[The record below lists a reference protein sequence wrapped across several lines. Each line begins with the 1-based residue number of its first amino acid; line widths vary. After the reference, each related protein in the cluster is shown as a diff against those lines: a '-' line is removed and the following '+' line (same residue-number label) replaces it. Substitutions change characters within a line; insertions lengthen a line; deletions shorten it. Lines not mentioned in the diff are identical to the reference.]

1 MIKSMKKLFLILMML
16 MACSW
21 SLSAQMRT
29 YHGTVVDAANNEPLI
44 GATVSPIGGGQGVA
58 ADVDGNFVLTVPA
71 NVKQAKISY
80 VGYKQQIVNLTDHMT
95 IYLQNADTSLDDL
108 VVVAYGTANKE
119 SLTGS
124 VAVVGAQEIEDRPV
138 TSVTSALEGNA
149 PGVQVTSATTQPGQ
163 APSIRVRGFSS
174 INGNNSALI
183 VVDGSEY
190 VGDIAAINPQ
200 DIESM
205 SVLKDAASCALYGNR
220 GANGVVLITTKKAKN
235 LGKVDVSLT
244 VRQGIYERALPMY
257 DRLNADQWMQATFDA
272 QVNGSVTNQGISRQ
286 DAIDLWR
293 STFIDSYTKLN
304 IYDAEK
310 KEVFDSNGR
319 LAASVLPGYRG
330 EDMDWW
336 KGVSRTGHRQE
347 YSASI
352 AGATEK
358 FNVFASAGY
367 LKEEGYV
374 LLTDYERYSGRVNV
388 NANPTKY
395 LRLGF
400 NMSAAQSEMQ
410 RSPVEPDALGYTNN
424 PFSMTQNKAP
434 IYPYYLHDKDG
445 NVVYDP
451 ETNQP
456 VWNQEEYNT
465 DGNIVWNIREDRRN
479 YSVTQLDA
487 ALFGTLVLPYGF
499 EATVKGTMFR
509 DKTHEMQYNNN
520 KIGSQA
526 NIGSLTNVF
535 MNTKTHMF
543 QQMLNWSHDYGVHH
557 VDAILDHENY
567 RYRYDENYD
576 RKSGQQLDGLIHM
589 SNFAEMKDM
598 NAYSTEF
605 KLESYL
611 GRVRYNYDQKYF
623 IEASIRRD
631 GTSRFDKDNR
641 WGTFWSTGASW
652 IISKEKFME
661 RYSWINHLK
670 LRAAYGSVGND
681 ASAGHYASWG
691 IYGFGW
697 AVGGNISCLVPGQLP
712 PSDLRWESTNT
723 LDLALEGSLFD
734 DRFTFSV
741 GYYNKR
747 NKDLLF
753 WRTAAP
759 SAGALG
765 NTGTTPQIL
774 QNIGT
779 MQNIGWELQFGVD
792 IIRTQDFKWNFNI
805 DASFLKNKIISL
817 PDEQDIPGQALFKG
831 KSLYEIYTYE
841 FAGVDKTNG
850 RSLYYINPESPD
862 YYSYNE
868 NNEKVY
874 NAQLYADDLK
884 SASDNESLVCIDG
897 KYYTYNTSYASRS
910 IIGTSLPTV
919 YGSFGT
925 SLRWK
930 GINLGMLFTYSLGG
944 KTYDGNYAGLTGI
957 SESYKSALTTDLLNA
972 WTAKPDG
979 VADHTA
985 GTANYSYPDA
995 NISVDL
1001 NPMMGAAGD
1010 IDPNGVP
1017 QLNSYYN
1024 SYNTAASS
1032 RYVVNNNYLIFK
1044 NLNISYDLP
1053 EMWVRAMRLQNLN
1066 VGLSVDNLFIA
1077 AKRKGMNPQYNFSGG
1092 QGQYFVPSR
1101 VFSFQ
1106 LTAKF

>member
-1 MIKSMKKLFLILMML
+1 MRKLLLVLMTIMMCGIGA
-16 MACSW
+16 MA
-21 SLSAQMRT
+21 QVRT
-29 YHGTVVDAANNEPLI
+29 YHGTVVDAANKEPLI
-44 GATVSPIGGGQGVA
+44 GATVQPIGGGQGVA
-58 ADVDGNFVLTVPA
+58 ADVDGRFTLTVPA
-71 NVKQAKISY
+71 NVRQAKISY
-80 VGYKQQIVNLTDHMT
+80 VGYKEQIVNLTDNMT

-124 VAVVGAQEIEDRPV
+124 VAVVGSQEIEDRPV

-149 PGVQVTSATTQPGQ
+149 PGVQVTGATLQPGQ
-163 APSIRVRGFSS
+163 SPAIRVRGFSS
-174 INGNNSALI
+174 INGNNDALI
-183 VVDGSEY
+183 IVDGSEY

-235 LGKVDVSLT
+235 VGKVDVSLT
-244 VRQGIYERALPMY
+244 VRQGIYERGLPMY
-257 DRLNADQWMQATFDA
+257 DSLGADQWMQTAFDA
-272 QVNGSVTNQGISRQ
+272 QVNGSITNEGLSRQ
-286 DAIDLWR
+286 EAIDFWR
-293 STFIDSYTKLN
+293 STFIDTYAKLN
-304 IYDAEK
+304 IYEADK
-310 KEVFDSNGR
+310 DKVFDENGR
-319 LAASVLPGYRG
+319 LNSTILPGYCG

-367 LKEEGYV
+367 LKENGYV
-374 LLTDYERYSGRVNV
+374 LLTDYERFSGRVNV

-395 LRLGF
+395 LRLGL
-400 NMSAAQSEMQ
+400 NLSAAQQEMQ
-410 RSPVEPDALGYTNN
+410 RSPVDADALGYTNN

-434 IYPYYLHDKDG
+434 IYPYYLHDKEG
-445 NVVYDP
+445 KVVINK
-451 ETNQP
+451 ETGQP
-456 VWNQEEYNT
+456 VWNQEGYNS

-479 YSVTQLDA
+479 FSVTQIDA
-487 ALFGTLVLPYGF
+487 AAFATVVLPYGF

-509 DKTHEMQYNNN
+509 DKTNQLQYNNN

-526 NIGSLTNVF
+526 NVGSLDQEF
-535 MNTKTHMF
+535 MRTKTHTF
-543 QQMLNWSHDYGVHH
+543 QQMINWNHDYGVHH
-557 VDAILDHENY
+557 IDVLLDHENY
-567 RYRYDENYD
+567 AYGYDENYI
-576 RKSGQQLDGLIHM
+576 RKSGQQLEGLFHM
-589 SNFAEMKDM
+589 GNFAEMKDM
-598 NAYSTEF
+598 TAYSTEF

-611 GRVRYNYDQKYF
+611 GRARYNYNQKYF
-623 IEASIRRD
+623 IEASVRRD
-631 GTSRFDKDNR
+631 GTSRFAKDNR

-652 IISKEKFME
+652 VISKEKFME
-661 RYSWINHLK
+661 QYNWIDYLK
-670 LRAAYGSVGND
+670 LRAAYGAVGND

-691 IYGFGW
+691 YYWWGW
-697 AVGGNISCLVPGQLP
+697 SIGGAVSNLVPGQLA
-712 PSDLRWESTNT
+712 PSNLRWESTKT

-747 NKDLLF
+747 NEDLLF
-753 WRTAAP
+753 WRSAAP
-759 SAGALG
+759 SSGSLG
-765 NTGTTPQIL
+765 NTVTAPQVL

-792 IIRTQDFKWNFNI
+792 IVRNKDFKWNFNI
-805 DASFLKNKIISL
+805 DASFLKNKILSL

-850 RSLYYINPESPD
+850 RSLYYIDPESPD
-862 YYSYNE
+862 YYSYNDE
-868 NNEKVY
+868 NQRVY
-874 NAQLYADDLK
+874 NASLYATALK

-897 KYYTYNTSYASRS
+897 KYYTYNTSYASRR
-910 IIGTSLPTV
+910 IIGSSLPTV

-925 SLRWK
+925 NFRWK
-930 GINLGMLFTYSLGG
+930 GISLGMLFTYSLGG
-944 KTYDGNYAGLTGI
+944 KTYDGNYAGLVGVGV
-957 SESYKSALTTDLLNA
+957 SYPSALHKDLLKA
-972 WTAKPDG
+972 WSAKPEG
-979 VADHTA
+979 IADHTPGSA
-985 GTANYSYPDA
+985 SYTYDDV
-995 NISVDL
+995 SVDL
-1001 NPMMGAAGD
+1001 APAMGSAAD
-1010 IDPNGVP
+1010 IDPNGIP
-1017 QLNSYYN
+1017 QLNSAYN
-1024 SYNTAASS
+1024 GYNNASSS
-1032 RYVVNNNYLIFK
+1032 RYVVNNDYLIFK
-1044 NLNISYDLP
+1044 NLNVSYDLP
-1053 EMWVRAMRLQNLN
+1053 ETWVRALSLQNLN
-1066 VGLSVDNLFIA
+1066 LGMSVDNLFIA